1 MVTREEVLHVARLAK
16 LALAPHEIEKFAR
29 QLGTILEYVD
39 TLREL
44 DGVAGGELTHVAI
57 VPTPLRPDTPTPSLP
72 RAEILA
78 LAPRADDETM
88 LVPPVLE
95 GGGSA

>member
-16 LALAPHEIEKFAR
+16 LALAPAEVEKFSR
-29 QLGTILEYVD
+29 QLATILEYVD

-44 DGVAGGELTHVAI
+44 DGVEADELTHAAV
-57 VPTPLRPDTPTPSLP
+57 VPTPLRADEPRPSLP
-72 RAEILA
+72 RPEILA
-78 LAPRADDETM
+78 LAPRADAETM